1 MAHSTHLHGDG
12 KYIVGHEQARVKVTM
27 SSQISKA
34 DCELLNLAYIDPAEI
49 DISEWEGREKEGV
62 LYVPKAGEVLYR
74 VK

>member
-1 MAHSTHLHGDG
+1 
-12 KYIVGHEQARVKVTM
+12 M